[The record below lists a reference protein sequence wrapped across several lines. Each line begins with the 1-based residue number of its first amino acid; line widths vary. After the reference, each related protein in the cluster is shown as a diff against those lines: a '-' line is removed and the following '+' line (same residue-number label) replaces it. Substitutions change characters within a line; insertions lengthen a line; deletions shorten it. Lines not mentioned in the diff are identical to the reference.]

1 MALFHD
7 EVQTHLYLDLDHPRL
22 RGDSLGL
29 KWWQQSTSDF
39 VLYIAMS
46 LGMGAIA
53 GAVVLWTDNTWWAA
67 GTHGGFHVLLT
78 LLSMLFPI
86 ALDSST
92 WVVFGSTQV
101 LAAIIITSAWWK
113 RERK

>member
-1 MALFHD
+1 MI
-7 EVQTHLYLDLDHPRL
+7 HLASS
-22 RGDSLGL
+22 GG
-29 KWWQQSTSDF
+29 QQSTSDF
-39 VLYIAMS
+39 VLYLAMP

-78 LLSMLFPI
+78 LLSTLFPI

-92 WVVFGSTQV
+92 WVVLVAPKYLQPSLLRLPGGS
-101 LAAIIITSAWWK
+101 
-113 RERK
+113 ERGSRKAGHPGYGTWVAC